1 MYIYIY
7 ILNMYKPRLG
17 EANLT
22 SNSTPTFLQP
32 TKIKKI
38 WPSILLKSCAQQRFS
53 FAPCHSRVRVPGGQS
68 CVRDSRLFS
77 PSRQWNIPPSLVP
90 SRVLA
95 ESQGKIWLK
104 VGRSGVGMASGVKQ
118 WSPRQ
123 WVEFVGQNFFSP
135 SPIAL
140 EKATAIFMLQ
150 GEMNYEM

>member
-1 MYIYIY
+1 
-7 ILNMYKPRLG
+7 MYKPRLG
-17 EANLT
+17 EAKLT
-22 SNSTPTFLQP
+22 ANSTPTFLQP

-38 WPSILLKSCAQQRFS
+38 WPSILLKSCAQQRYS

-68 CVRDSRLFS
+68 CERDSRSFS

-95 ESQGKIWLK
+95 ESQGKIDLVESWQ
-104 VGRSGVGMASGVKQ
+104 VRDGVKRVKQ

-123 WVEFVGQNFFSP
+123 WVEFVGPSFFSSP

-140 EKATAIFMLQ
+140 EKYLCFRVR
-150 GEMNYEM
+150 